1 LEKIATMWMQDRGDA
16 RSGAKYILDELPYG
30 YALFERPRANGRP
43 DKYLFGHPAHKFF
56 DSPNRFYPH
65 FKHLMENAGNNIGC
79 PCTVCDPR
87 GGILPGKS
95 GFTSGHFKVTTSSSG
110 SDIGKGSH
118 PNLQQFVHDD
128 KVRNKPKGRPK
139 LREVGVDATHIDE
152 EGTPDV
158 YRNLI
163 DKLKRYGTLD
173 ETIEE
178 PLSLDWR
185 AEQTIILNSLATMQR
200 NPQWIPR
207 VGDIVLYVRNVPKGF
222 GIYRNVGTGEYEL
235 RDKSDSKRIAITWE
249 AGLVGEAPLTTD
261 NPSDEEAWCVSQS
274 GVRMEPIPSVNG
286 ADKSLSKQ
294 YTYVAVEHTRPF
306 FLWEEYVGQK
316 RKENRHQ
323 TIQNAFTVAATMSLV
338 GKHRFQGT
346 WPKAQ
351 IFCHAIYVGSELIA
365 TGDTVRLMPK
375 TVDNHRPVI
384 TDVFVVKTIR
394 VKLSKLDHSSTNDY
408 DNGRPY
414 DLEVWVYGSAYTTIA
429 SRSNKEWQS
438 DSNSDV
444 PKAANGYGDW
454 YPLHSPT
461 KELAIPFSRVIGRL
475 HEFDSL
481 KLWTPEPD
489 LDSGRDGVLDARD
502 YSSKNDKRIVSNIGA
517 SWFWGDSRADSL
529 DLETVNGIDVG
540 KNDVDRDPKEWR
552 RVLKNTIARAEP
564 EASDCKR
571 RLAVHSLRGFMAQES
586 SEGSASGNTMTNNN
600 KRRVIEMSEDE
611 EELYQT
617 RIVTD
622 VPYKKHKVQVV
633 ID

>member
-1 LEKIATMWMQDRGDA
+1 
-16 RSGAKYILDELPYG
+16 
-30 YALFERPRANGRP
+30 
-43 DKYLFGHPAHKFF
+43 
-56 DSPNRFYPH
+56 
-65 FKHLMENAGNNIGC
+65 
-79 PCTVCDPR
+79 
-87 GGILPGKS
+87 
-95 GFTSGHFKVTTSSSG
+95 
-110 SDIGKGSH
+110 
-118 PNLQQFVHDD
+118 
-128 KVRNKPKGRPK
+128 
-139 LREVGVDATHIDE
+139 
-152 EGTPDV
+152 
-158 YRNLI
+158 
-163 DKLKRYGTLD
+163 
-173 ETIEE
+173 
-178 PLSLDWR
+178 
-185 AEQTIILNSLATMQR
+185 
-200 NPQWIPR
+200 
-207 VGDIVLYVRNVPKGF
+207 
-222 GIYRNVGTGEYEL
+222 
-235 RDKSDSKRIAITWE
+235 
-249 AGLVGEAPLTTD
+249 
-261 NPSDEEAWCVSQS
+261 
-274 GVRMEPIPSVNG
+274 
-286 ADKSLSKQ
+286 
-294 YTYVAVEHTRPF
+294 
-306 FLWEEYVGQK
+306 
-316 RKENRHQ
+316 
-323 TIQNAFTVAATMSLV
+323 MSLV
-338 GKHRFQGT
+338 GKHRFQGS

-375 TVDNHRPVI
+375 TVDNRRPVI
-384 TDVFVVKTIR
+384 TDVLVVKTIR

-414 DLEVWVYGSAYTTIA
+414 DLEVWVYGSAFTTVA

-454 YPLHSPT
+454 YPLHLPT
-461 KELAIPFSRVIGRL
+461 KELAVPFSRVIGRL